1 MKALKKAW
9 GLKGLHDERERR
21 EKEEH
26 KLGRGFRFKIMSAY
40 KWRSS
45 LLK

>member
-1 MKALKKAW
+1 MGKKAW
-9 GLKGLHDERERR
+9 DLKGLHVGRERK
-21 EKEEH
+21 EKGEH
-26 KLGRGFRFKIMSAY
+26 KLGRGFRSKIMSAY